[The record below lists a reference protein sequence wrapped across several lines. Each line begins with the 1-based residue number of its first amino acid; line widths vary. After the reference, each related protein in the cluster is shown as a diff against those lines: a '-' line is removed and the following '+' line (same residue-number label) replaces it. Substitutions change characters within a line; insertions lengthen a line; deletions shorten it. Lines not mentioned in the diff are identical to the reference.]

1 VLGLA
6 VLVGGVTGREF
17 WRLSLVFI
25 VTLFFSLGAGMFAS
39 SVTREARQS
48 IARSFVIVLLIGGV
62 PPLLWWLNGIVGSGA
77 GVDWV
82 LVPSPA
88 YAYWKAF
95 ETQYWPGSGPSA
107 YWLSV
112 GTVFSLGLVGIVL
125 ATLILPRTWQEKY
138 PATPAK
144 PGPLRRA
151 MTSRNQPVRPR
162 FAVSHLNPM
171 YWLATRDVSPRR
183 MALRIL
189 VILLPLWLVFYVASY
204 LINSRA
210 ETPFIICMFF
220 AYGLHQIIKVFIA
233 TEASRRIN
241 EDRRSGALEL
251 LLVTPLPVRLILEG
265 QMQAL
270 RRHFRKPMAV
280 LVLLN
285 LALCFLVVT
294 NNKGLSIRGEDLV
307 IFLELFLG
315 GIIMLVLDFY
325 TLGWVGM
332 WRGLN
337 STKHHRAVVGTVL
350 RVMGIPWGFVFLL
363 VFMRIGFRGPEGVM
377 ITFGIWFLTGAVVDV
392 IVGVV
397 ARQRLHALFRWTA
410 AGRFRRG

>member
-1 VLGLA
+1 
-6 VLVGGVTGREF
+6 
-17 WRLSLVFI
+17 
-25 VTLFFSLGAGMFAS
+25 
-39 SVTREARQS
+39 
-48 IARSFVIVLLIGGV
+48 
-62 PPLLWWLNGIVGSGA
+62 
-77 GVDWV
+77 
-82 LVPSPA
+82 
-88 YAYWKAF
+88 
-95 ETQYWPGSGPSA
+95 
-107 YWLSV
+107 
-112 GTVFSLGLVGIVL
+112 
-125 ATLILPRTWQEKY
+125 
-138 PATPAK
+138 
-144 PGPLRRA
+144 
-151 MTSRNQPVRPR
+151 
-162 FAVSHLNPM
+162 M